1 MSILFLWRRNRS
13 LLRVTFGTKR
23 LNPFFR
29 LHEAN
34 VVLNKY
40 IMGLWSDNLIDAFF
54 VSFIVTVFVPDIDGI
69 QNKICS

>member
-1 MSILFLWRRNRS
+1 M
-13 LLRVTFGTKR
+13 
-23 LNPFFR
+23 
-29 LHEAN
+29 
-34 VVLNKY
+34 VLNKY